1 MLQRDTN
8 KLPFHCL
15 QALTGFGLPPVSCV
29 SAGELQKMSCP
40 VEAACGEDV
49 RAGPGEGRDPHESAL
64 VSGLAE
70 PSRAQPASCRS
81 AED

>member
-8 KLPFHCL
+8 KLPFYCL
-15 QALTGFGLPPVSCV
+15 RALTGFGLPPVSCV
-29 SAGELQKMSCP
+29 SAGELQKMSRP

-70 PSRAQPASCRS
+70 PGSASQL
-81 AED
+81 